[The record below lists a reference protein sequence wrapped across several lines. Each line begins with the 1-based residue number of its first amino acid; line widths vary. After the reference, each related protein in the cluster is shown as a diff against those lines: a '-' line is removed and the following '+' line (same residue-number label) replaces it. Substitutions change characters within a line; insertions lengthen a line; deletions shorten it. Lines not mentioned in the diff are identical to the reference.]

1 SVHREPSLRMRGLKS
16 PLNYPVS
23 DVKVWGRNIFYG
35 LYDQENIGLI
45 PLFDVE
51 TLCKNITIK

>member
-1 SVHREPSLRMRGLKS
+1 MRGLKS

-51 TLCKNITIK
+51 NLCKYITIK